1 MALLHHV
8 IERQTPNDIEI
19 VVAEVR
25 RGDWLSVEPNDSVAL
40 SQCLVVQHNAIGHSD
55 VLRHKKCSMSSILA
69 SYNFLTYLNVAS
81 CTKVGLSC
89 TRQHA
94 Q

>member
-19 VVAEVR
+19 VVAEVCR
-25 RGDWLSVEPNDSVAL
+25 EDWLPNDSVAL

-55 VLRHKKCSMSSILA
+55 ILRYKKCSMSSILA
-69 SYNFLTYLNVAS
+69 RYNYLTYLNVAS